1 MIRPLLLILVGL
13 ASCAIAKGESR
24 NILLICVDDLRPELG
39 CFGVEHA
46 QSPHLDRFARDSIR
60 FTNHFVQVP
69 TCGASRYA
77 LLTGRSPARSGVT
90 ASNTALYQGASA
102 LPQGESEHARSMP
115 ELFRLHG
122 YRTICI
128 GKVSH
133 TADGRV
139 YEYNGQGDGHLELP
153 GAWDE
158 LPTPF
163 GPWERGWG
171 IFFAYANG
179 RHREDGQGHRDVME
193 FVAEEDDALPDGLLA
208 STAIEQLQDLASRD
222 QPFFLAVG
230 FFKPHLPFVATR
242 EDWEA
247 FENVEIPLPDYLGR
261 PESPYWHGS
270 GEFFKYDFPFEA
282 SKPLPDDHL
291 LACRRAYLACVRY
304 TDRQIGR
311 VLDGLDAAGLSD
323 DTIVV
328 VWGDHGWN
336 LGDAQL
342 WGKHT
347 LFERAVRSPLMIRV
361 PGMENAGASCDAMV
375 ESLDILPTL
384 VELVGINL
392 LGTEPA
398 IAMEH
403 RADGISLTPLM
414 ADPTASIRT
423 AAVSYWQR
431 TVSARDADFR
441 LIATRGEQGWQSLEL
456 YTAANNFDPVENVA
470 EQHPDV
476 VQRLLLEIES
486 GQE

>member
-1 MIRPLLLILVGL
+1 M
-13 ASCAIAKGESR
+13 
-24 NILLICVDDLRPELG
+24 
-39 CFGVEHA
+39 
-46 QSPHLDRFARDSIR
+46 
-60 FTNHFVQVP
+60 
-69 TCGASRYA
+69 
-77 LLTGRSPARSGVT
+77 
-90 ASNTALYQGASA
+90 
-102 LPQGESEHARSMP
+102 
-115 ELFRLHG
+115 
-122 YRTICI
+122 
-128 GKVSH
+128 
-133 TADGRV
+133 
-139 YEYNGQGDGHLELP
+139 
-153 GAWDE
+153 
-158 LPTPF
+158 
-163 GPWERGWG
+163 
-171 IFFAYANG
+171 
-179 RHREDGQGHRDVME
+179 
-193 FVAEEDDALPDGLLA
+193 
-208 STAIEQLQDLASRD
+208 
-222 QPFFLAVG
+222 
-230 FFKPHLPFVATR
+230 
-242 EDWEA
+242 
-247 FENVEIPLPDYLGR
+247 
-261 PESPYWHGS
+261 
-270 GEFFKYDFPFEA
+270 
-282 SKPLPDDHL
+282 
-291 LACRRAYLACVRY
+291 RY

-328 VWGDHGWN
+328 IWGDHGWN

-392 LGTEPA
+392 PGTEPA

-441 LIATRGEQGWQSLEL
+441 LIATRGEQGWESLEL

-486 GQE
+486 RHE